1 MGELVEGNIPAL
13 ARVGGAMQDV
23 IPGNDDCA
31 RSPGFAEPHLM
42 TFCES
47 ISRSLSYRLG
57 CVRIGIDE
65 NRLQSGIVVMS
76 ELQQKDASVGSN
88 RDFDFV
94 GQFKTAASLEVFLRY
109 EDLNQSLQLLLL
121 GR

>member
-1 MGELVEGNIPAL
+1 
-13 ARVGGAMQDV
+13 MQDV

-65 NRLQSGIVVMS
+65 NRLQSGIVVMV
-76 ELQQKDASVGSN
+76 QMQKKNASVGGDGN
-88 RDFDFV
+88 HNLV
-94 GQFKTAASLEVFLRY
+94 GQLQSTVTLEVFLGDK
-109 EDLNQSLQLLLL
+109 DLNESLQPLPL
-121 GR
+121 GRREELVVRNIALDN